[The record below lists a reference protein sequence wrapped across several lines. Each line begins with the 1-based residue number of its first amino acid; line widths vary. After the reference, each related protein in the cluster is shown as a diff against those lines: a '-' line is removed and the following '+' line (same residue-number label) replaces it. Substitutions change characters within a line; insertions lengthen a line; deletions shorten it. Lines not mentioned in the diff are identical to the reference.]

1 MRSDLISMSP
11 RELIRLEAMHELKA
25 GTTTQQRVARRLGL
39 SIRQVKRIWRA
50 FKAEGEPGLISRKRG
65 RPSNRR
71 HPDGYVAHAITLVRE
86 HYADF
91 GPTFAC
97 EKLLQ
102 RHGIQLDRETLRKA
116 MIDAELWK
124 PKRRRRTLHIPRD
137 RRPRFGELVQ
147 IDGSPH
153 RWFEDRGPRCT
164 LLVFIDDA
172 TSKLVALRFVKAETT
187 NAYFSLAHEYFTR
200 YGIPEA
206 FYSDRFGVFR
216 VNLKGALRGELTQF
230 ARAMDQLGIELI
242 CANSPQA
249 KGRVERVNQTLQDR
263 LVKELRLAGISDIDS
278 GNRFLPAYIDEHN
291 TRFAVSPLQ
300 EVDAHRS
307 LSQRDDLEH
316 TLACRYQRKLTKDLL
331 LQFENQCFRIT
342 TKERRVVFPHA
353 IVEIIK
359 LLDGTM
365 QIARNGVPL
374 DYEILGQR
382 RSVPIRS
389 NKALRDRDS
398 DYGVPNPKKAHT
410 PPETHPWNLEKKR
423 NAIRALAKKG
433 DISKLR
439 SGDIIAGR

>member
-25 GTTTQQRVARRLGL
+25 GTTTQKRAARRLGV
-39 SIRQVKRIWRA
+39 SVRQVKRLWRV
-50 FKAEGEPGLISRKRG
+50 FKADGERGLISRKRG
-65 RPSNRR
+65 RPGNRR
-71 HPDGYVAHAITLVRE
+71 HPEGFVARAIALVRE

-91 GPTFAC
+91 GPTLAA

-102 RHGIQLDRETLRKA
+102 RHGLKVDRETLRKA
-116 MIDAELWK
+116 MIEAELWK
-124 PKRRRRTLHIPRD
+124 PKRRRRTLHVPRE
-137 RRPRFGELVQ
+137 RRPRFGELIQ

-153 RWFEDRGPRCT
+153 LWFEDRGARCT

-216 VNLKGALRGELTQF
+216 MNLKDTSRGELTQF

-263 LVKELRLAGISDIDS
+263 LVKELRLAGISDIES

-291 TRFAVSPLQ
+291 ARFAVLPL
-300 EVDAHRS
+300 EDVDAHRP
-307 LSQRDDLEH
+307 LSTNDDLER
-316 TLACRYQRKLTKDLL
+316 TLACRHQRKLTKDLL
-331 LQFENQCFRIT
+331 LQFESQCFRIT
-342 TKERRVVFPHA
+342 TKERRVVFPRA
-353 IVEIIK
+353 IVDIIK
-359 LLDGTM
+359 LLDGTI
-365 QIARNGVPL
+365 QIARNGVLL
-374 DYEILGQR
+374 DYEIAGQR
-382 RSVPIRS
+382 RTVPVRS
-389 NKALRDRDS
+389 NKAVRERAS

-410 PPETHPWNLEKKR
+410 PPKTHPWNLDKR
-423 NAIRALAKKG
+423 RDVTRALARKG

-439 SGDIIAGR
+439 GGDTIVRR